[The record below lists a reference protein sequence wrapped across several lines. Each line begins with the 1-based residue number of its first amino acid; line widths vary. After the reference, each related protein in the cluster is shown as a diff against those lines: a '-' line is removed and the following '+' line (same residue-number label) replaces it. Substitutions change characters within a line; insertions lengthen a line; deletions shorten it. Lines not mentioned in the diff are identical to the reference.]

1 MGFGLNKIKKYDFQY
16 FKLEVPTFFFLPI
29 NEKFIKSFIYFLA
42 IDNSPQSKVKL
53 KTGRQLFR
61 KKRHIYRDGR
71 TNSIYDNNYL
81 NYRNDL
87 NYEDIFNR
95 KKIDRFKNYFDLG
108 WKDHRPP
115 PGVNTI
121 NKFTT
126 FNLKQNFLSYIVVLG

>member
-1 MGFGLNKIKKYDFQY
+1 VFGLKYFQI
-16 FKLEVPTFFFLPI
+16 EVPTSFFLPI

-81 NYRNDL
+81 NYL
-87 NYEDIFNR
+87 NYEDIFSR
-95 KKIDRFKNYFDLG
+95 KKVDRFKNYFDLG
-108 WKDHRPP
+108 WKDHRP

-126 FNLKQNFLSYIVVLG
+126 FNLKQNFLSFIVVLG

>member
-1 MGFGLNKIKKYDFQY
+1 MFGLKCFQI
-16 FKLEVPTFFFLPI
+16 EVPTSFFLPI
-29 NEKFIKSFIYFLA
+29 NEKFIKSLIYFLA

-53 KTGRQLFR
+53 KIGKPLFR

-126 FNLKQNFLSYIVVLG
+126 FYLKETY

>member
-1 MGFGLNKIKKYDFQY
+1 MKK
-16 FKLEVPTFFFLPI
+16 LSS
-29 NEKFIKSFIYFLA
+29 NSFIFSAL
-42 IDNSPQSKVKL
+42 DDSPHNKVKL
-53 KTGRQLFR
+53 KNGKQLFR

-81 NYRNDL
+81 NYRNGL

-121 NKFTT
+121 NKLTT
-126 FNLKQNFLSYIVVLG
+126 FNLKQTLLAKLSN

>member
-1 MGFGLNKIKKYDFQY
+1 VFGLKYFQI
-16 FKLEVPTFFFLPI
+16 EVPTSFFLPI

-81 NYRNDL
+81 NYL
-87 NYEDIFNR
+87 NYEDIFSR
-95 KKIDRFKNYFDLG
+95 KKVDRFKNYFDLG
-108 WKDHRPP
+108 WKDHRTP

-126 FNLKQNFLSYIVVLG
+126 YNLKQNLLSK